1 MVAIPFLLA
10 LIFKKY
16 MKKITLSVF
25 LLLAFF
31 GGGYIVN
38 AENNDGR
45 KIAPWKVETREDRKE
60 LWQENKGERE
70 AWREETKEKREEW
83 KTEMEKNREE
93 WKKKMEENKGD
104 FKKNGRMKIGMA
116 FMSRIEALSRIAE
129 KIENRIEKLEADGQ
143 DTGDAQSFVDQAQ
156 NSIEDA
162 ENKMALVKT
171 AIEAGEERE
180 VIKTKIE
187 AVKTAMKSAH
197 ESLKKAVQEIK
208 DNKKEDSE

>member
-1 MVAIPFLLA
+1 MVAIPFLT

-70 AWREETKEKREEW
+70 AWREETKEKERSG
-83 KTEMEKNREE
+83 KLK
-93 WKKKMEENKGD
+93 WKKIEKSGKRKWKKIREILR
-104 FKKNGRMKIGMA
+104 KNGRMKIGMA
-116 FMSRIEALSRIAE
+116 FMSRTEALL
-129 KIENRIEKLEADGQ
+129 NC
-143 DTGDAQSFVDQAQ
+143 
-156 NSIEDA
+156 
-162 ENKMALVKT
+162 
-171 AIEAGEERE
+171 
-180 VIKTKIE
+180 
-187 AVKTAMKSAH
+187 
-197 ESLKKAVQEIK
+197 
-208 DNKKEDSE
+208 